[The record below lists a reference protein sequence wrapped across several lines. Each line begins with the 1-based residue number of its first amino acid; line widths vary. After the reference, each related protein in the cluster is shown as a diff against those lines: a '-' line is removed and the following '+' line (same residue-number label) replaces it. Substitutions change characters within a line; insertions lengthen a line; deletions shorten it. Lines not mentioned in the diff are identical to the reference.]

1 MYKIIFYKDANG
13 QSEVNNYIQEL
24 RKNINKDNKIKL
36 KKIMAYLK
44 MLENNGLSL
53 GKPYIKHINDEI
65 WELRPLRNRILFA
78 LLEKE
83 KFIILT
89 YFIKKTQKTPRREI
103 DRAKRY
109 LQEYRNRRDLY
120 E

>member
-1 MYKIIFYKDANG
+1 
-13 QSEVNNYIQEL
+13 
-24 RKNINKDNKIKL
+24 
-36 KKIMAYLK
+36 MAYLK

-53 GKPYIKHINDEI
+53 GKPYIKHIKEEI
-65 WELRPLRNRILFA
+65 WELRPLKNRILFA
-78 LLEKE
+78 TLEND

-103 DRAKRY
+103 EKAKRY
-109 LQEYRNRRDLY
+109 LKEYRNRRDLY